1 MMHTESEIIPIF
13 PTLYKNKSGKNKIT
27 KWTVKIEHNVQDS
40 TPNNNTYNIIVT
52 FGEIDGKQQVH
63 TTSIEKGKAGR
74 SVFKQTLL
82 EANSKW
88 NEKKNRDG
96 YCILAEKGDNDADST
111 LTPTPT
117 TSTST
122 IVKFNNDNNIK
133 MQIRPMLANTF
144 NCNNQ
149 TTTRGYKMP
158 FPAFVQKK
166 YDGIRCVAHSSSS
179 GDVTLESRKGL
190 SFPHFEKIIN
200 ELQLFFT
207 HANDLLQTD
216 CENNDRT
223 HIHFDGE
230 LYCDN
235 IPFEKINGYTRL
247 TKNISDEDRENINKI
262 QYHIYDCYVSNIPT
276 LSFRERMDL
285 LRRTFA
291 KIKDSKT
298 SEQSDNQYVYEVETE
313 LVKTIEEM
321 KLKHNQYVENGYE
334 GIMIRDPFGPYEPNK
349 RSKFLQKY
357 KEFMDEEFVIT
368 GFHDGEG
375 IDKCAVIWDCVT
387 KEGKHFSVKPKSNFE
402 ERKALYKIASTKIG
416 CLLTVV
422 FQEYSPDGIPRFPVG
437 KGIRDVDC

>member
-1 MMHTESEIIPIF
+1 MISSELENIPIF

-27 KWTVKIEHNVQDS
+27 QWTVKIECNIQHS
-40 TPNNNTYNIIVT
+40 TPNNKTYNIIVT

-63 TTSIEKGKAGR
+63 TTLIEKGKAGR
-74 SVFKQTLL
+74 SVFKQTVL
-82 EANSKW
+82 EAKSKW

-96 YCILAEKGDNDADST
+96 YYILVEKENNIDLDST
-111 LTPTPT
+111 ITQSTTQSTTPNIQNN
-117 TSTST
+117 T
-122 IVKFNNDNNIK
+122 I
-133 MQIRPMLANTF
+133 QIRPMLANTF
-144 NCNNQ
+144 NCNNH
-149 TTTRGYKMP
+149 TNTRGYKMP

-166 YDGIRCVAHSSSS
+166 YDGIRCIAHSSSS
-179 GDVTLESRKGL
+179 GDIILESRKGL
-190 SFPHFEKIIN
+190 LFPHFEKITN

-207 HANDLLQTD
+207 YTNDLLQSN
-216 CENNDRT
+216 CEENN
-223 HIHFDGE
+223 ISYIYFDGE

-247 TKNISDEDRENINKI
+247 SKNISVEDRENINKI
-262 QYHIYDCYVSNIPT
+262 QYHIYDCYISNIPT

-285 LRRTFA
+285 LRRIFT
-291 KIKDSKT
+291 KIKESKT
-298 SEQSDNQYVYEVETE
+298 LEQSDNQYIYEVETE

-334 GIMIRDPFGPYEPNK
+334 GIMIRDPYGPYEPNK

-375 IDKCAVIWDCVT
+375 IDKYAVIWDCIT
-387 KEGKHFSVKPKSNFE
+387 KEGKQFSVKPKSNFE
-402 ERKALYKIASTKIG
+402 ERKALYKIATTKIG
-416 CLLTVV
+416 CLLTVI

-437 KGIRDVDC
+437 KGIRNTDC

>member
-1 MMHTESEIIPIF
+1 MKNSELENIPIF

-27 KWTVKIEHNVQDS
+27 QWTVKIEY
-40 TPNNNTYNIIVT
+40 NNNETYNIIVT
-52 FGEIDGKQQVH
+52 FGEIYGKQQVH
-63 TTSIEKGKAGR
+63 TTLIEKGKAGR

-82 EANSKW
+82 EAKSKW

-96 YCILAEKGDNDADST
+96 YYILVEKDNDDS
-111 LTPTPT
+111 TPTPT
-117 TSTST
+117 PIIEINNNNT
-122 IVKFNNDNNIK
+122 I
-133 MQIRPMLANTF
+133 IRPMLANTF

-149 TTTRGYKMP
+149 TNTRGYKMP

-166 YDGIRCVAHSSSS
+166 YDGIRCMAHSSSS
-179 GDVTLESRKGL
+179 GIILESRKGL
-190 SFPHFEKIIN
+190 LFPHFEKIIN

-207 HANDLLQTD
+207 YSNELLQSD
-216 CENNDRT
+216 CEQN
-223 HIHFDGE
+223 ILPYIYFDGE
-230 LYCDN
+230 LYSDN

-247 TKNISDEDRENINKI
+247 SKNISDEDRENINKI
-262 QYHIYDCYVSNIPT
+262 QYHIYDCYISNIPS

-285 LRRTFA
+285 LRRIFT
-291 KIKDSKT
+291 KIKESKT
-298 SEQSDNQYVYEVETE
+298 SEHSENQYIYEVETE
-313 LVKTIEEM
+313 FVKTIEEM

-334 GIMIRDPFGPYEPNK
+334 GIMIRDQYGPYEPNK

-375 IDKCAVIWDCVT
+375 IDKYAVIWDCIT

-402 ERKALYKIASTKIG
+402 ERKALYKIATTKIG
-416 CLLTVV
+416 CLLTVI

-437 KGIRDVDC
+437 KGIRNMDC